1 MESKKRDIRK
11 YSFSRLSSSTYEL
24 SLTFVT
30 QKRSSGRGNES

>member
-1 MESKKRDIRK
+1 MESRKRDIRK
-11 YSFSRLSSSTYEL
+11 YSFFLSSSMYEL